1 VNTGS
6 SARRNSKEP
15 RNSKNLASVKTVKD
29 KEQQSKQLLEV
40 LDKKVSDPVLINKS
54 KLRRA
59 TIVNEDYFAGVLEAK
74 EDELRL
80 ANTEI
85 GPNQEDEENP

>member
-1 VNTGS
+1 M
-6 SARRNSKEP
+6 
-15 RNSKNLASVKTVKD
+15 KTVKD

-54 KLRRA
+54 KLRRS

-74 EDELRL
+74 EDELRFL
-80 ANTEI
+80 E
-85 GPNQEDEENP
+85 